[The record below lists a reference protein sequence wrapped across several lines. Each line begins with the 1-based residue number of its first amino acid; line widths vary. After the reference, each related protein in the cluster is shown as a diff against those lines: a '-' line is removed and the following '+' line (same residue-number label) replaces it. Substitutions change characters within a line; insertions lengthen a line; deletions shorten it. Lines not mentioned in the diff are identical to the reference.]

1 MRCFVSTGNQLDLD
15 VSDFIEYFAEDPNT
29 DLIFLYLEGVKNGR
43 KFIEKAWE
51 ASRKKP
57 IVAIRAG
64 KTTTGRRAAMTHTAS
79 MITSKEVYDVA
90 LERAGVIEAET
101 MEDAV
106 DMIEA
111 LLSLKPIQK
120 DEIFILSNGG
130 GGGDV
135 AADFCEALGFKLRQ
149 P

>member
-1 MRCFVSTGNQLDLD
+1 VRCFVSTGNQLDLD

-64 KTTTGRRAAMTHTAS
+64 KTTTGRRAAM
-79 MITSKEVYDVA
+79 ITSKEVYDVA